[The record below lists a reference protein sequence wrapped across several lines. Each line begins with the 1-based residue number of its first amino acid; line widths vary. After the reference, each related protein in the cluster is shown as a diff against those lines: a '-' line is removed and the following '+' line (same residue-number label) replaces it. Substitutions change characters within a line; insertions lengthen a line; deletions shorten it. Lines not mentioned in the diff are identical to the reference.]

1 MRRLGYRVIDM
12 LVEHAASVREKPVTR
27 TTDPATLAGM
37 LHEDAPD
44 QGQPVDAILQTLER
58 DVFTS
63 VRHLDHPRFFSF
75 VPSASNF
82 VSVMGDALASG
93 FNVFS
98 GVFLESSAAAQIEL
112 TVLDWLRGL
121 CDLPESA
128 GGVLVSGGSVANL
141 TALAAAR
148 KTRLGDDWREAVVY
162 CSDQAHS
169 SISRAAG
176 ILGFRVDQITSIEA
190 DADFRLPVGSL
201 RKAIERDRTQGRRPF
216 CVVASAG
223 TTNTGAVDPL
233 AAIADI
239 CEREK
244 LWLHVDGA
252 YGAAAVLTP
261 EGKAALA
268 GMERADSLSLDPH
281 KWLFQ
286 PFEIGC
292 VLLRDGAL
300 LEKTFAVMPEYLK
313 TILDSDGGVNFCDR
327 GPQLTRGFRAL
338 KLWMSI
344 KAFGLDTF
352 REAIG
357 IGLENARFAEQRLL
371 QNACWEIVTP
381 ATLGVV
387 TFRYRRPGASETELD
402 AINLA
407 ISSKIGASGF
417 AMVMTT
423 ELRGKT
429 VLRMCPINPRTTQLD
444 IEETIRRM
452 EGYGS
457 GGKD

>member
-1 MRRLGYRVIDM
+1 MRRLGYRVVDM
-12 LVEHAASVREKPVTR
+12 IVDHAAGLRDKPVTR
-27 TTDPATLAGM
+27 TGDPAALARL
-37 LHEDAPD
+37 LHEEPPAQGRSADAVLD
-44 QGQPVDAILQTLER
+44 RLER

-63 VRHLDHPRFFSF
+63 IRHLDHPRFFSF

-112 TVLDWLRGL
+112 TVLDWLRAL
-121 CDLPESA
+121 CGLPESA

-148 KTRLGDDWREAVVY
+148 KTKLGDDWQDAVLY

-169 SISRAAG
+169 SVARAVEL
-176 ILGFRVDQITSIEA
+176 LGFRSDQLRRIPSD
-190 DADFRLPVGSL
+190 DAFRLPIDAL
-201 RKAIERDRTQGRRPF
+201 RQAVAEDRQAGRRPF
-216 CVVASAG
+216 CVVANAG
-223 TTNTGAVDPL
+223 ATNTGAVDPL
-233 AAIADI
+233 AAIADL
-239 CEREK
+239 CEREE

-292 VLLRDGAL
+292 VLLRDGRL
-300 LEKTFAVMPEYLK
+300 LEETFAVMPEYLK
-313 TILDSDGGVNFCDR
+313 VILDSGGGVNFCDR

-344 KAFGLDTF
+344 QTFGLDAF
-352 REAIG
+352 REAVQ
-357 IGLENARFAEQRLL
+357 IGLDHARFVEQTLREREG
-371 QNACWEIVTP
+371 WEVVTP

-387 TFRYRRPGASETELD
+387 TFRFRPPGVPETELNRL
-402 AINLA
+402 NLA
-407 ISSKIGASGF
+407 VSRELGAGGF

-423 ELRGKT
+423 ELRGQS
-429 VLRMCPINPRTTQLD
+429 VLRMCPINPRTTRRD
-444 IEETIRRM
+444 IEETLLRM
-452 EGYGS
+452 EQYGRGS
-457 GGKD
+457 